1 MIYTTNK
8 EGLINGGIPK
18 DPRNREYKIVL
29 EEVAAGTSTIAPY
42 IQDVEGLRSEKI
54 QLIKIVALKHI
65 GNYVDALADFD
76 MTMLVY
82 KHLWAS
88 ISNPSA
94 ELSAGKDVYDYAK
107 NKISQAKTATREQLE
122 GYDPATDNNW
132 P

>member
-8 EGLINGGIPK
+8 QGLINGGIPK

-82 KHLWAS
+82 REMWPVPNAS
-88 ISNPSA
+88 QALID
-94 ELSAGKDVYDYAK
+94 GKDVYDYAK